1 MNAAPSRLKQVND
14 PLGGQ
19 RGHAMPSV
27 GASTCAALSRL
38 KQVNGPLGGQQGH
51 AMPSVGATL

>member
-1 MNAAPSRLKQVND
+1 MSAAPSRLKQANG

-27 GASTCAALSRL
+27 GATSCAAPSRL
-38 KQVNGPLGGQQGH
+38 KQVNSPLGGQQGH
-51 AMPSVGATL
+51 AMPSVGVEQ